1 MLTTG
6 PTHAPPRRLILAS
19 QSPRRQELLQVLGWP
34 FDVIPSSVDESA
46 APSLAPLALARW
58 LAEQKAQEVAARHP
72 GALVIGADT
81 IVVIGDQVMGKPANA
96 EDARRM
102 LRTLSG
108 ATHRVITAIAL
119 RRAGPEPL
127 ALSEEVETEVTF
139 RGLTDN
145 EIEAYVRTGE
155 PMDKAG
161 AYAIQGYGALLVAGV
176 RGDYPNIV
184 GLPVARLAEL
194 LRSVGFRI
202 LGEPSEYGG
211 IGSERA
217 TRIETRGIG

>member
-1 MLTTG
+1 MLTTD

-19 QSPRRQELLQVLGWP
+19 QSPRRQELLRVLEWP
-34 FDVIPSSVDESA
+34 FDVIPSGVDEGE
-46 APSLAPLALARW
+46 APAELPPPMLARW

-72 GALVIGADT
+72 GAFVIGADT
-81 IVVIGDQVMGKPANA
+81 IVILGDEVMGKPVNQK
-96 EDARRM
+96 DARCM

-108 ATHRVITAIAL
+108 VTHRVITAIAL
-119 RRAGPEPL
+119 RREAAEPL
-127 ALSEEVETEVTF
+127 ALAEVVETEVTF
-139 RGLTDN
+139 RPLTDN
-145 EIEAYVRTGE
+145 EIEAYLLTGE

-176 RGDYPNIV
+176 RGDYLNIV

-202 LGEPSEYGG
+202 LGEPPD
-211 IGSERA
+211 
-217 TRIETRGIG
+217 